1 MGFGRSLSS
10 VTVGLVRGLR
20 EPGVRALLAETLAL
34 TAPEGWSN
42 ELEAKLVAAY
52 AVQKP
57 R

>member
-1 MGFGRSLSS
+1 MGFGRNLLG
-10 VTVGLVRGLR
+10 VTFDRVRGLR

-34 TAPEGWSN
+34 TEPDGWTK
-42 ELEAKLVAAY
+42 ELEDKLVAAY